1 MTTSLH
7 RFTRLQGLLA
17 LSALVLLGAAVTR
30 SVQAADNAT
39 ASATAVV
46 LQPIAV
52 SKAADLVFGNLVA
65 GNGVVTVATDGART
79 RSGTAVL
86 PTGVAAA
93 AARFDVTGAGNNTF
107 SIDYTGSD
115 TVLTDAS
122 ANTMAVD
129 WITEAV
135 ATATG
140 TGKTD
145 ETTDAATGTLSSG
158 AAYIFVGAKL
168 TVGAAQAA
176 GTYTG
181 VVKVTVAY
189 N

>member
-1 MTTSLH
+1 MSTSFH
-7 RFTRLQGLLA
+7 RAMPVRSLMA
-17 LSALVLLGAAVTR
+17 LGTLVLLAVVSMHTAR
-30 SVQAADNAT
+30 AADNAT

-52 SKAADLVFGNLVA
+52 TKAADLVFGNLVA
-65 GNGVVTVATDGART
+65 GNGTVTLATDGTRT

-93 AARFDVTGAGNNTF
+93 AARFDVTGEGANTF

-115 TVLTDAS
+115 SVLTDAS
-122 ANTMAVD
+122 ANTMAVN

-135 ATATG
+135 TTATP
-140 TGKTD
+140 TGKTN
-145 ETTDAATGTLSSG
+145 ENTDATTGTLSAG
-158 AAYIFVGAKL
+158 AAYIYVGAKL
-168 TVGAAQAA
+168 TVGGAQAA